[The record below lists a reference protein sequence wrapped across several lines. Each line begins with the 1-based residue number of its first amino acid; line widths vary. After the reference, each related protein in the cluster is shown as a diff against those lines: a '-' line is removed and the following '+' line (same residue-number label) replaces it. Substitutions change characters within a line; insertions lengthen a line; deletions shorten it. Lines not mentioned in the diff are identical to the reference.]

1 VAEAFVTA
9 LAVLAAVWAG
19 CVARWL
25 IARRGYGHRSQ
36 WSWLHLRTRY
46 GERCVVEWLNEPPAW
61 EARGETLIVTVG
73 AKTDFWRT
81 THYGFVRDNG
91 HFWFQSWDGDFIAEV
106 KVTGAYRDQYD
117 QAGLMVRVDDR
128 HWLKCG
134 VEFVDGVQHA
144 STVVTR
150 DHSDWSV
157 AQLPDSPPS
166 LWLRISRSGPDVE
179 VRYSVDGEQ
188 YALLRLARLTET
200 QTLLVGPM
208 CAAPDGTGFEVAFE
222 DFSVRPP
229 DRR

>member
-36 WSWLHLRTRY
+36 WSWLHLRTRD

-179 VRYSVDGEQ
+179 VRYSVDGGQ

-222 DFSVRPP
+222 HFSVRPP